1 MVTPASMSTTSES
14 TGERLGRR
22 ARIPRWVGIVLP
34 VGILGG
40 LALVGLQAVNRSWL
54 PIVLLIGGSA
64 ALGLLTG
71 FAARRS
77 LPHRSNLLRWVVAT
91 GALTV
96 CLLAA
101 GIVSGGEVGL
111 GPLLPLVL
119 RIRWGEMAQLTSAG
133 LAAWLAVR
141 AFARPEVSSPD
152 APAPAPGETNWGF
165 TYHPTI
171 HDTQPIRARRGARP
185 STALR
190 AAPSAHSARPVAS
203 GSGIASPSQAVHQ
216 QPPFRRGYRRL
227 RAELSRVASWRPAF
241 GFQLARRKPSPI
253 RFTGIGED
261 RCPYC
266 LDVVMENDR
275 RGVTTCPVCH
285 TRHHAECWAVTGTC
299 QMPHLYEG
307 SQATHTGAAR

>member
-1 MVTPASMSTTSES
+1 MVTPAMIPSAREQADE
-14 TGERLGRR
+14 GVVRR
-22 ARIPRWVGIVLP
+22 TRIPRWVGVVLP
-34 VGILGG
+34 VAIFGG
-40 LALVGLQAVNRSWL
+40 VGLVALYDVNRSWL
-54 PIVLLIGGSA
+54 PFVLFLAGSG

-77 LPHRSNLLRWVVAT
+77 LPHRSNLLRWAVAM

-96 CLLAA
+96 GLLAA
-101 GIVSGGEVGL
+101 GIISGGEVGL
-111 GPLLPLVL
+111 GPLLPLVS
-119 RIRWGEMAQLTSAG
+119 RFRWGEIVQLASAG
-133 LAAWLAVR
+133 LAAWLAVW
-141 AFARPEVSSPD
+141 AFARPEVSSRH
-152 APAPAPGETNWGF
+152 APAPGPGETNWGF

-190 AAPSAHSARPVAS
+190 ATPSAQSGSGTVPRSESARP
-203 GSGIASPSQAVHQ
+203 PH
-216 QPPFRRGYRRL
+216 PFGRGYRRL
-227 RAELSRVASWRPAF
+227 RAEVSRVASWRPAF
-241 GFQLARRKPSPI
+241 GFQLARRKASPI
-253 RFTGIGED
+253 RFTGSGED

-266 LDVVMENDR
+266 LDVVMEDDR

-307 SQATHTGAAR
+307 RQATRTGAAR

>member
-77 LPHRSNLLRWVVAT
+77 LPHRSNLLRWVVAM

-96 CLLAA
+96 GLLAA

-111 GPLLPLVL
+111 GPLLPLVP

-171 HDTQPIRARRGARP
+171 RDTQPIRARRGARP

-307 SQATHTGAAR
+307 RPATRTGAAR